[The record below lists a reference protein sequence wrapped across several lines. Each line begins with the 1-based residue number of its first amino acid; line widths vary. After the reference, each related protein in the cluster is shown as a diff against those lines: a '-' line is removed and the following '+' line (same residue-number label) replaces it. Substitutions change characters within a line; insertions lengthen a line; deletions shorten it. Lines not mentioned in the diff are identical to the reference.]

1 MLYMPSWMSVL
12 FNGMMSG
19 LSVLFQT
26 ELRVQNK
33 TDSEILACLSYSR
46 VSKGPIWVSVLF
58 HTSGPGICLPYS
70 MVYRMSVL
78 FWGPD
83 VCLIL
88 SYYVVPFSLDA
99 ISQNL
104 SKYLHGWVTS
114 LALPK

>member
-1 MLYMPSWMSVL
+1 MCYIIIPGWMSVL
-12 FNGMMSG
+12 FNGMISG
-19 LSVLFQT
+19 LSALFQT
-26 ELRVQNK
+26 ELMVQNK

-46 VSKGPIWVSVLF
+46 VSKGPIRESVLF

-88 SYYVVPFSLDA
+88 SFPLFVLILKTCNP
-99 ISQNL
+99 
-104 SKYLHGWVTS
+104 
-114 LALPK
+114 

>member
-1 MLYMPSWMSVL
+1 MHWSRVDAISQNSVL
-12 FNGMMSG
+12 F
-19 LSVLFQT
+19 LT
-26 ELRVQNK
+26 DLRVQNK
-33 TDSEILACLSYSR
+33 TDSELLACLSYSR
-46 VSKGPIWVSVLF
+46 VSKGPIRESVLF